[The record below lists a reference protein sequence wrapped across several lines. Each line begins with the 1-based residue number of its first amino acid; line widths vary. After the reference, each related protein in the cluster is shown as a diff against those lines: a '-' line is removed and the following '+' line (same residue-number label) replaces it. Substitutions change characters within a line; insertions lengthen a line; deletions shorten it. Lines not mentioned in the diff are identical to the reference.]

1 MDGVVA
7 LGEFPVDVDE
17 LQADELQAALLEAGE
32 DPADEEALDAV
43 RLDED
48 EGAFGHVQVP
58 WLRGEWRRNS
68 SSGAEAMPGVR

>member
-7 LGEFPVDVDE
+7 LRELAVHPDE
-17 LQADELQAALLEAGE
+17 LEADELEAALLEAGE

-43 RLDED
+43 GLDED

-58 WLRGEWRRNS
+58 SFRGMEQ
-68 SSGAEAMPGVR
+68 EQ